1 MVATPRKTDNVSKTT
16 FDKLRQNSGKNLR
29 ELFPK
34 LHAHYRFEDFFTFD
48 RQRGTLTDWNRSR
61 NILVS
66 EDFIIGLM
74 QGLDA
79 EVGSASNIVLYNIGK
94 AWGQQDAEFFK
105 NWYEEEYETNM
116 LTTNLALVLESW
128 WWPFTAQ
135 GWGNWEVDLHDQKN
149 GFIFLNIFDSAVART
164 LGNVGKP
171 VCHIYAGLFSG
182 FFSNFSNQNLGCVEM
197 QCYAMGSTYCKFL
210 LGKQDRVDA
219 ANFWLEEGATAKDV
233 QKRLIDG
240 EYLG

>member
-1 MVATPRKTDNVSKTT
+1 MVTT
-16 FDKLRQNSGKNLR
+16 AGAIGVAPNSAYEKIKQNSDHPLR
-29 ELFPK
+29 DLFPK
-34 LHAHYRFEDFFTFD
+34 LHAHYRFEDFFHMN
-48 RQRGTLTDWNRSR
+48 RQTGTLIDWNKSR

-66 EDFIIGLM
+66 EDFMIGLIH
-74 QGLDA
+74 GLDE
-79 EVGSASNIVLYNIGK
+79 EVGSASSVVMYNIGK
-94 AWGQQDAEFFK
+94 AWGERDSLTFK

-135 GWGNWEVDLHDQKN
+135 GWGNWDVDLEDQKN
-149 GFIFLNIFDSAVART
+149 GFIVLNIFDSAIART

-171 VCHIYAGLFSG
+171 VCHIYAGLFAG
-182 FFSNFSNQNLGCVEM
+182 FFSSFSKQDLGCVEL
-197 QCYAMGSTYCKFL
+197 QCYAMGSTFCKFL

-219 ANFWLEEGATAKDV
+219 ASFWLEEGAGAKDI
-233 QKRLIDG
+233 QKRLING

>member
-1 MVATPRKTDNVSKTT
+1 MVTTAGAIGVSPNSAYEKIKQSS
-16 FDKLRQNSGKNLR
+16 DHPLRD
-29 ELFPK
+29 LFPK
-34 LHAHYRFEDFFTFD
+34 LHAHYRFEDFFHMNN
-48 RQRGTLTDWNRSR
+48 QSGTITDWNKSR

-66 EDFIIGLM
+66 EDFIIGLIH
-74 QGLDA
+74 GLDE
-79 EVGSASNIVLYNIGK
+79 EVGSASSVVMYNIGK
-94 AWGQQDAEFFK
+94 AWGERDSQAFK

-135 GWGNWEVDLHDQKN
+135 GWGNWDVDLEDQKN
-149 GFIFLNIFDSAVART
+149 GFIVLNIFDSAIART

-171 VCHIYAGLFSG
+171 VCHIYAGLFAG
-182 FFSNFSNQNLGCVEM
+182 FFSSFSKQDLGCVEL
-197 QCYAMGSTYCKFL
+197 QCYAMGSTFCKFL

-219 ANFWLEEGATAKDV
+219 ASFWMEEGAGAKDI
-233 QKRLIDG
+233 QKRLING

>member
-1 MVATPRKTDNVSKTT
+1 MVTTAGAIGVTPSSTYEKIKQHSDHP
-16 FDKLRQNSGKNLR
+16 LR

-34 LHAHYRFEDFFTFD
+34 LHAHYRFEDFFHLN
-48 RQRGTLTDWNRSR
+48 RQSGTITDWNKSR

-66 EDFIIGLM
+66 EDFIIGLIH
-74 QGLDA
+74 GLDE
-79 EVGSASNIVLYNIGK
+79 EVGSASSTVMYNIGK
-94 AWGQQDAEFFK
+94 AWGERDSAVFK

-135 GWGNWEVDLHDQKN
+135 GWGNWEVDLEDQKN
-149 GFIFLNIFDSAVART
+149 GFIVLNIFDSAIART

-171 VCHIYAGLFSG
+171 VCHVYAGLFAG
-182 FFSNFSNQNLGCVEM
+182 FFSSFSKQDLGCVEL
-197 QCYAMGSTYCKFL
+197 QCYAMGSTFCKFL

-219 ANFWLEEGATAKDV
+219 ASFWLEEGAGAKDI
-233 QKRLIDG
+233 QKRLING